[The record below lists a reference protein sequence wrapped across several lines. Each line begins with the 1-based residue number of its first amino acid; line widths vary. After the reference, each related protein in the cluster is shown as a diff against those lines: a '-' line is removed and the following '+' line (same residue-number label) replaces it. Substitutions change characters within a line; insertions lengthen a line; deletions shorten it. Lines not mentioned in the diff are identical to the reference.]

1 MSHLETQGSNPKE
14 SWMIVFKSLAS
25 WSIPKPKIIKLLLYF
40 RIGSNKTT
48 RSIRSLEQ
56 TQERFRG
63 MDLELKQLA
72 KRLKD
77 WQAKEKKRALSNGAS
92 EPEKA
97 IILLCKKP
105 TKTLT

>member
-1 MSHLETQGSNPKE
+1 
-14 SWMIVFKSLAS
+14 
-25 WSIPKPKIIKLLLYF
+25 
-40 RIGSNKTT
+40 
-48 RSIRSLEQ
+48 
-56 TQERFRG
+56 